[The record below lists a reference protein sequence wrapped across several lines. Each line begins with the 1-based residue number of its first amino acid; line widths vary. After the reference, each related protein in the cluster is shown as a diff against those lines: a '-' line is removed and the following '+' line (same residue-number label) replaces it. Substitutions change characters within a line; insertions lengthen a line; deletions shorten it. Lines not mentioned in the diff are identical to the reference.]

1 MKRIGNRKTTGKPVH
16 WVKATVSIAVTLAA
30 MPLTH
35 ILARLLKDGTTG
47 VEQFYAGMGMGLFG
61 LGLVVAGVFVKGDVR
76 QSLLGLFGGMFYWM
90 GAIDFLFMYYAERFG
105 TRAQLDPVT
114 GEIVSR
120 PEYLILPATF
130 GFWAMVMLLY
140 LFCTAN
146 GCNFLNWWQ
155 RRFFGRHKKEIA
167 ARPMTRHTSIV
178 AFMEVMTMLWTCYLT
193 LMFCYDER
201 FLGDHHPITL
211 LVGMLG
217 LIGSLF
223 MFARLLRYASWGIS
237 LRYGF
242 ATVIIFWI
250 AVEVFDRIHLLEGL
264 WSAPLAHIDQLVI
277 IGLSFLATA
286 SGLLYNHYARNGTHR
301 HETGNLEKT
310 S

>member
-1 MKRIGNRKTTGKPVH
+1 MNWGK
-16 WVKATVSIAVTLAA
+16 AIVSIAVTLAA

-35 ILARLLKDGTTG
+35 ILARMLKDGTTG
-47 VEQFYAGMGMGLFG
+47 VEQFYAGMGMGAFG
-61 LGLVVAGVFVKGDVR
+61 LGLVIAGVFIKGDAR

-105 TRAQLDPVT
+105 TQAQLDPVT

-130 GFWAMVMLLY
+130 GFWAMVMMLY

-155 RRFFGRHKKEIA
+155 RLFFGKHKKEIA

-178 AFMEVMTMLWTCYLT
+178 AFMEVITMLWTCYLT

-201 FLGDHHPITL
+201 FLGDRHPVTL

-223 MFARLLRYASWGIS
+223 MFARLLRYSSWGMS

-250 AVEVFDRIHLLEGL
+250 AVEVFDRISLLPALWNAPGEHILQIILIGGSFAVAGL
-264 WSAPLAHIDQLVI
+264 YV
-277 IGLSFLATA
+277 T
-286 SGLLYNHYARNGTHR
+286 YR
-301 HETGNLEKT
+301 KT
-310 S
+310 MRRV

>member
-1 MKRIGNRKTTGKPVH
+1 MTTGLNRKQTNWGK
-16 WVKATVSIAVTLAA
+16 AIVSIAVTLAA

-35 ILARLLKDGTTG
+35 ILARMLKDGTTG
-47 VEQFYAGMGMGLFG
+47 VEQFYAGMGMGAFG
-61 LGLVVAGVFVKGDVR
+61 LGLVIAGVFIKGDAR

-105 TRAQLDPVT
+105 TQAQLDPVT

-130 GFWAMVMLLY
+130 GFWAMLMMLY

-155 RRFFGRHKKEIA
+155 RLFFGKHKKEIA

-178 AFMEVMTMLWTCYLT
+178 AFMEVITMLWTCYLT

-201 FLGDHHPITL
+201 FLGDRHPVTL
-211 LVGMLG
+211 LVGILG

-223 MFARLLRYASWGIS
+223 MFARLLRYSSWGMS

-250 AVEVFDRIHLLEGL
+250 AVEVFDRISLLPALWNAPGEHILQIVLIGGSFAVAGL
-264 WSAPLAHIDQLVI
+264 YVAYRKMMRRV
-277 IGLSFLATA
+277 
-286 SGLLYNHYARNGTHR
+286 
-301 HETGNLEKT
+301 
-310 S
+310 

>member
-1 MKRIGNRKTTGKPVH
+1 MTTGLNRKQMNWGK
-16 WVKATVSIAVTLAA
+16 AIVSIAVTLTA

-35 ILARLLKDGTTG
+35 ILARMLKDGTTG
-47 VEQFYAGMGMGLFG
+47 VEQFYAGMGMGAFG
-61 LGLVVAGVFVKGDVR
+61 LGLVIAGVFIKGDAR

-105 TRAQLDPVT
+105 TQAQLDPVT

-130 GFWAMVMLLY
+130 GFWMMVMMLY

-155 RRFFGRHKKEIA
+155 RLFFGKHKKEIA

-178 AFMEVMTMLWTCYLT
+178 AFMEVITMLWTCYLT

-201 FLGDHHPITL
+201 FLGDRHPVTL

-223 MFARLLRYASWGIS
+223 MFARLLRYSSWGMS

-250 AVEVFDRIHLLEGL
+250 AVEVFDRISLLPALWNAPGEHILQIILIGGSFAVAGL
-264 WSAPLAHIDQLVI
+264 YVAYRKMMRRV
-277 IGLSFLATA
+277 
-286 SGLLYNHYARNGTHR
+286 
-301 HETGNLEKT
+301 
-310 S
+310 

>member
-1 MKRIGNRKTTGKPVH
+1 MEKQNKRSLN
-16 WVKATVSIAVTLAA
+16 WWKAILSIAVTLVA
-30 MPLTH
+30 MPLAH
-35 ILARLLKDGTTG
+35 ILARVLKDGTTG
-47 VEQFYAGMGMGLFG
+47 VEQFYAGMGMAAFG
-61 LGLVVAGVFVKGDVR
+61 LLLVVTGVFVKGNVK

-105 TRAQLDPVT
+105 TQAQLDPVT

-130 GFWAMVMLLY
+130 GFWAMVMMLY

-155 RRFFGRHKKEIA
+155 RLFFGERKKEIA

-178 AFMEVMTMLWTCYLT
+178 TFMEVITMLWTCYLV

-201 FLGDHHPITL
+201 FLGDHHPVTL
-211 LVGMLG
+211 FVGMLG

-223 MFARLLRYASWGIS
+223 MFARLLHYASWGIS

-264 WSAPLAHIDQLVI
+264 WSTPLEHTDQLVVI
-277 IGLSFLATA
+277 SLSFLAA
-286 SGLLYNHYARNGTHR
+286 AAFLIYNKLRKKQPA
-301 HETGNLEKT
+301 
-310 S
+310 

>member
-1 MKRIGNRKTTGKPVH
+1 MTTGLNRKQTNWGK
-16 WVKATVSIAVTLAA
+16 AIVSIAVTLAA

-35 ILARLLKDGTTG
+35 ILARMLKDGTTG
-47 VEQFYAGMGMGLFG
+47 VEQFYAGMGMGAFG
-61 LGLVVAGVFVKGDVR
+61 LGLVIAGVFIKGDAR

-105 TRAQLDPVT
+105 TQAQLDPVT

-130 GFWAMVMLLY
+130 GFWAMVMMLY

-155 RRFFGRHKKEIA
+155 RLFFGKHKKEIA

-178 AFMEVMTMLWTCYLT
+178 AFMEVITMLWTCYLT

-201 FLGDHHPITL
+201 FLGDRHPVTL

-223 MFARLLRYASWGIS
+223 MFARLLRYSSWGMS

-250 AVEVFDRIHLLEGL
+250 AVEVFDRISLLPALWNAPGEHILQIVLIGGSFAVAGL
-264 WSAPLAHIDQLVI
+264 YVAYRKMMRRV
-277 IGLSFLATA
+277 
-286 SGLLYNHYARNGTHR
+286 
-301 HETGNLEKT
+301 
-310 S
+310 

>member
-1 MKRIGNRKTTGKPVH
+1 MN
-16 WVKATVSIAVTLAA
+16 WDKAIVSIAVTLAA

-35 ILARLLKDGTTG
+35 ILARILKDGTTG
-47 VEQFYAGMGMGLFG
+47 VEQFYAGMGMGAFG
-61 LGLVVAGVFVKGDVR
+61 LGLVIAGAFIKGDAR

-105 TRAQLDPVT
+105 TQAQLDPVT

-130 GFWAMVMLLY
+130 GFWAMVMMLY

-155 RRFFGRHKKEIA
+155 RLFFGKHKKEIA

-178 AFMEVMTMLWTCYLT
+178 VFMEVTTMLWTCYLT

-201 FLGDHHPITL
+201 FLGDRHPVTL

-223 MFARLLRYASWGIS
+223 MFARLLRYSSWGMS

-250 AVEVFDRIHLLEGL
+250 AVEAFDRISLLPALWNAPREHLLQIVLIGGSFAVAGL
-264 WSAPLAHIDQLVI
+264 YV
-277 IGLSFLATA
+277 T
-286 SGLLYNHYARNGTHR
+286 YRKMMR
-301 HETGNLEKT
+301 RV
-310 S
+310 